1 MNVKFGKWRLWIVRS
16 EEGSQAERKTCLT
29 EEVIKARKKSG
40 DFGTTKTDGGACRSP
55 ELTDL
60 MPRVG
65 YILTSYL
72 KYSIVIWFLRLNS
85 S

>member
-1 MNVKFGKWRLWIVRS
+1 VSS

-72 KYSIVIWFLRLNS
+72 IYSIHCHLIFKIQFKLTITLVNET
-85 S
+85 